1 MAVGSRP
8 VVSCRISLW
17 AERGRTIARKAGR
30 WRVNTSA
37 PTRQQRAPIRS
48 MWGAVRCVATV
59 PATRPPATAWAE
71 GTQFNGRPF
80 PATAS
85 AEGAQLN
92 GRPSLP
98 RRRPPRAAAH
108 EIVWWTTCH
117 APESMARHIHSTALR
132 HPAHSTCAPRHRIGP
147 VPHLFHEHPVWL
159 GQAGLAW
166 RGTVAHATI
175 VPACCHLSL
184 YIITI
189 CRWGLCSRSPQSTS
203 QGATVCAST
212 HKGGMAPIMARG
224 QQAGVS
230 VGTEHAS
237 CRSSSSALQHGDSPE
252 RRNN

>member
-30 WRVNTSA
+30 WRANTSA

-159 GQAGLAW
+159 GQAGLPLA
-166 RGTVAHATI
+166 RHGRSCHHRAGMLSPVTIYHHHLPVGSVQPLSSEHVAGRHC
-175 VPACCHLSL
+175 V
-184 YIITI
+184 
-189 CRWGLCSRSPQSTS
+189 R
-203 QGATVCAST
+203 
-212 HKGGMAPIMARG
+212 
-224 QQAGVS
+224 
-230 VGTEHAS
+230 
-237 CRSSSSALQHGDSPE
+237 
-252 RRNN
+252 

>member
-1 MAVGSRP
+1 MT
-8 VVSCRISLW
+8 
-17 AERGRTIARKAGR
+17 RGTDARGHPRGGQCPRQWSAGHLR
-30 WRVNTSA
+30 L
-37 PTRQQRAPIRS
+37 PMP
-48 MWGAVRCVATV
+48 
-59 PATRPPATAWAE
+59 
-71 GTQFNGRPF
+71 

-108 EIVWWTTCH
+108 EIVWWTTSH

-132 HPAHSTCAPRHRIGP
+132 HPAHSTRAPRHRIGP
-147 VPHLFHEHPVWL
+147 VPHLLHEHPVWL
-159 GQAGLAW
+159 RQAGLAW

-203 QGATVCAST
+203 QGAAVCAGT

-224 QQAGVS
+224 HQAGVS